1 MATLKQVLG
10 LGSRAVLG
18 RIVPQPVLEQVQLAL
33 HAGSRF
39 VCPFC
44 GYHARDLKPF
54 GLGLPV
60 LKEKAVVGSGLR
72 RAGCYK
78 CGSTDRERLVYV
90 FIRDRLGAIRD
101 AGGLRVLHIAPEPNL
116 SRVLR
121 ETGFAEYVCGDLD
134 AAGYAADAQ
143 VRAMNVLELAFEDDH
158 FDLLIC
164 NHVLEH
170 IIDDAAAMR
179 SLYRVLKPGGHGILQ
194 VPISANSDETYE
206 DPSITDPQQR
216 ELHFGQSDH
225 VRIYGRNYGS
235 RLEAAGFSVQTVN
248 VSAAYPLMGLNPA
261 EDIFAVE
268 KPCRPR

>member
-1 MATLKQVLG
+1 M
-10 LGSRAVLG
+10 
-18 RIVPQPVLEQVQLAL
+18 QLAL
-33 HAGSRF
+33 HAGNRF

-44 GYHARDLKPF
+44 GYHARDLKPC
-54 GLGLPV
+54 GLGVPV
-60 LKEKAVVGSGLR
+60 LKEKAVVGGGLR

-90 FIRDRLGAIRD
+90 FLRDRMGAIRD
-101 AGGLRVLHIAPEPNL
+101 AGRLRVLHIAPEPNL

-121 ETGFAEYVCGDLD
+121 ETGCAEYLCVDID

-143 VRAMNVLELAFEDDH
+143 VLAMSVLELPFENDH

-170 IIDDAAAMR
+170 IIDDAAAIR
-179 SLYRVLKPGGHGILQ
+179 SLYRVLKPGGHAILQ

-206 DPSITDPQQR
+206 DPSITDPRQR
-216 ELHFGQSDH
+216 ELHFGDWEH
-225 VRIYGRNYGS
+225 VRIYGGDYGR
-235 RLEAAGFSVQTVN
+235 RLEAAGFSVQRVN
-248 VSAAYPLMGLNPA
+248 VSDAYPLMGLNPA

-268 KPCRPR
+268 KPWRPH